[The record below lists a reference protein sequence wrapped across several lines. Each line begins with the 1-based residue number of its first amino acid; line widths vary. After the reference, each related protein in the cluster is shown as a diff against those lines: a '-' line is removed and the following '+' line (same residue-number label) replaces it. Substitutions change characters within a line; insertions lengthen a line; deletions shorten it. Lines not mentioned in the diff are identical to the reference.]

1 MPPKEMDSE
10 PDLTPEQVLSEVD
23 TKMDRTLDAFKRD
36 LNQLRT
42 GRATPALIENVP
54 VDYYGAPTPLK
65 QIASIAAPDPRAIQ
79 VTPWDRGSLR
89 EIEKGLIKSDL
100 GLNPSNDGAVITVPI
115 PALTNDRRQEMV
127 KLLKKKVEDGKVS
140 LRNVRRDGLDTLRKL
155 EKDKAISQDENRR
168 AQEQLQ
174 KVTDGHSK
182 RIDETGSAKEAE
194 IRQV

>member
-1 MPPKEMDSE
+1 MPPKEKDSE

-23 TKMDRTLDAFKRD
+23 TKMDRTLEAFKRD

-54 VDYYGAPTPLK
+54 VDYYGSPTPLK
-65 QIASIAAPDPRAIQ
+65 QISSIAAPDPRAIQ

-89 EIEKGLIKSDL
+89 EIEKGLMKSDL
-100 GLNPSNDGAVITVPI
+100 GLNPSNDGAIITVPI
-115 PALTNDRRQEMV
+115 PPLTNDRRQEMV

-182 RIDETGSAKEAE
+182 QIDETGSAKEAE